1 MPERPLT
8 IATYALGA
16 SLCAISLLYVFG
28 PTFALDG
35 GDSGSSSRR
44 RIVGLENPA
53 NMCFC
58 NSVLQALANS
68 PELRRYLIRETHRR
82 RLDGS
87 EVYRAQ
93 AEDAQEKGRA
103 ARASQYKLQDLQ
115 DGIVTR
121 ALKLMLDKLNER
133 PIYRK
138 TISAFEFIVALE
150 TAFGTRI
157 SRQQQDAQEFLQLV
171 LERLDDEYHAG
182 ARARNKFRDRTLP
195 ETADGA
201 TPKDEE
207 TEEKEVSN
215 VLAAEIFPFEG
226 KLEAHIECQACGFR
240 PKPATST
247 FVTLTMNVP
256 QVSQTS
262 LNKCL
267 DAYLKDE
274 RIEDFK
280 CARCRLVHAKAAKQR
295 QLERT
300 TDADKMTKMAGQ
312 LALIERALEEDPER
326 ELPDAQL
333 PDLKHAPSRTIIRYF
348 RIATFPRVLAV
359 HLSRSIYSAARISTK
374 NMARVSFPESLAV
387 GGLVARQRY
396 RLSSVVMHKGGHN
409 SGHYETFRRQVPAV
423 PFSTPHSLGTGG
435 VYSRRE
441 SPNPSVRLSVADVAP
456 LPVAAPA
463 EAEAASLVSSGATQL
478 SPASSLRSTL
488 SSQSSRSLRSAKGA
502 PRSLPPTSA
511 PRDPDGEEA
520 SDKRASSV
528 YQAPS
533 EVDMVRLEKRRRK
546 QAQRWWRVS
555 DERVKECRTADV
567 LAMQREVY
575 LLFYEI
581 EPGAGQ

>member
-35 GDSGSSSRR
+35 DSGSSRR

-68 PELRRYLIRETHRR
+68 PELRKYLIRETHRR

-93 AEDAQEKGRA
+93 TEDAQGKGRTKA
-103 ARASQYKLQDLQ
+103 NQYKLQDLQ

-121 ALKLMLDKLNER
+121 ALKMMLDKLNER

-150 TAFGTRI
+150 TAFRTRI

-182 ARARNKFRDRTLP
+182 AKARNKFRDRTLS
-195 ETADGA
+195 ETVVGSAA
-201 TPKDEE
+201 PKDEPP
-207 TEEKEVSN
+207 TEEKEEST
-215 VLAAEIFPFEG
+215 VLADEVFPFEG
-226 KLEAHIECQACGFR
+226 KLEAHIECQTCGFK

-267 DAYLKDE
+267 DVYLKDE

-280 CARCRLVHAKAAKQR
+280 CARCRLVHAKAVKQR

-300 TDADKMTKMAGQ
+300 TDAEKKLRLAGH
-312 LALIERALEEDPER
+312 LSLIDRALDEDPER
-326 ELPDAQL
+326 EIPDAQL
-333 PDLKHAPSRTIIRYF
+333 PDVKHAPSRTIIRYH

-374 NMARVSFPESLAV
+374 NLARVSFPETLAV
-387 GGLVARQRY
+387 GGLLARQHY
-396 RLSSVVMHKGGHN
+396 KLSSVVMHKGGHN

-423 PFSTPHSLGTGG
+423 PFSTPASFGTEG

-441 SPNPSVRLSVADVAP
+441 SPNPSVRLSVADVPPPSAA
-456 LPVAAPA
+456 VA
-463 EAEAASLVSSGATQL
+463 AEAASQLSSSTSQL
-478 SPASSLRSTL
+478 SPASSLRSLRSTL
-488 SSQSSRSLRSAKGA
+488 SSRSSVARV
-502 PRSLPPTSA
+502 PPPTSA
-511 PRDPDGEEA
+511 PRADLDAAEAGDG
-520 SDKRASSV
+520 KRASSV
-528 YQAPS
+528 YHTPS
-533 EVDMVRLEKRRRK
+533 EADLLRLEKRRRK

-555 DERVKECRTADV
+555 DERVKECRTGDV

-581 EPGAGQ
+581 EPAAQ